1 MSHVYNNIPLIEDA
15 ALSLSLL
22 QTFVLPQLKAL
33 LIEHHLE
40 IEFGIV
46 LVHRHF
52 SLNDSHEQVVDVR
65 GPGILVSSVFSHGLP
80 DPEIVRDYDLEIPN
94 PFAVVASKFLVRE
107 ELIPYEYKCVPKDQA
122 VLCNSRTE
130 KLPRRF
136 LKEWYDILGKYYARD
151 KMGLV
156 DMSTEEEID
165 GYEWSNS
172 ARRLNVVTVT
182 TGTGKHD
189 SYVPTLWQSHTES
202 KRGCNC
208 GTGGRQPPNQYT
220 CLVR

>member
-1 MSHVYNNIPLIEDA
+1 MSHFYNSIPLIEDA
-15 ALSLSLL
+15 ALSLSVL

-33 LIEHHLE
+33 LIKYHLE

-52 SLNDSHEQVVDVR
+52 SLNDSHEQVVDVT
-65 GPGILVSSVFSHGLP
+65 GPGIVVSSVFSHGLP
-80 DPEIVRDYDLEIPN
+80 DPEIVRDYGLEIPN
-94 PFAVVASKFLVRE
+94 PFTVVPSKFLVRE

-122 VLCNSRTE
+122 VLYNSRAE
-130 KLPRRF
+130 KLPRKF

-156 DMSTEEEID
+156 DVSSEEEID
-165 GYEWSNS
+165 GSEWSNS
-172 ARRLNVVTVT
+172 ARRLNVVTIKIL
-182 TGTGKHD
+182 TGKHD
-189 SYVPTLWQSHTES
+189 SYIPTLWQSHTES
-202 KRGCNC
+202 KRACNC
-208 GTGGRQPPNQYT
+208 ACGGRQPPNQYA